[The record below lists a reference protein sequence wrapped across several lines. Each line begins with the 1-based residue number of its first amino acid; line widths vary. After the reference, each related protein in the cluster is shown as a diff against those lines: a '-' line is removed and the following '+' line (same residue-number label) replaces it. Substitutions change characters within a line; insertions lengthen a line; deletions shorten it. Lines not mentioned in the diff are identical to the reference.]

1 MIHERKWESVHNFFF
16 MRLAQI
22 VPALTTSKKA
32 IFVTDEEKSIVNS
45 VKNYFPEIPRF
56 RCWLHA
62 LANIK
67 RKLTNLGIREKIE
80 RKKYKDDFLRLL
92 NQDSESNY
100 KSVLAEFYLK
110 KWDKVRRLFTFYFV
124 FVNYKLFFTLYRNL
138 QSILMQ
144 ALTMICIIW
153 DLGCLLHS
161 V

>member
-1 MIHERKWESVHNFFF
+1 MSVNGNQSTINFF

-22 VPALTTSKKA
+22 VPALTTSKKT

-45 VKNYFPEIPRF
+45 VKKYFSEIPRF

-67 RKLTNLGIREKIE
+67 RKLTDLGIREKIE

-92 NQDSESNY
+92 NQDSKSNY

-124 FVNYKLFFTLYRNL
+124 FANYKIFFTLYR
-138 QSILMQ
+138 SR
-144 ALTMICIIW
+144 
-153 DLGCLLHS
+153 
-161 V
+161 VF